1 MNPIERKKELFAAI
15 QENIELLSE
24 KRKRI
29 YFKVDAKN
37 IINVAKILFTRGLRL
52 STITAVENIETF
64 ELIYHFSDD
73 LTGCYYCPKVFV
85 HVEKPV
91 VPSIAKIIEGASW
104 IEREIH
110 ELFGVGFIDHPGLK
124 PLLTENNEKIPKKP
138 LRVERKKHE

>member
-1 MNPIERKKELFAAI
+1 MNLVEREKEIFAAI
-15 QENIELLSE
+15 QEKIELLSE

-37 IINVAKILFTRGLRL
+37 IKGVAKILFSKGLRL
-52 STITAVENIETF
+52 STVTAVESLETF

-85 HVEKPV
+85 PIKKPA
-91 VPSIAKIIEGASW
+91 VPSIAKIIEGANW

-110 ELFGVGFIDHPGLK
+110 ELFGVEFIKHPELK

-138 LRVERKKHE
+138 LRVERKRHE